1 MLALYTKNSFF
12 DSPLSKGLTR
22 YPKIPLGCLF
32 QCKDLLNFTCHNI
45 EFHNCHHT
53 NVSVISVHF
62 LLLWEDLRSYIGM
75 LYWQFLATTVHCNC
89 SIIQDIVNAK
99 KKKYCSKKTVTRQS
113 LAWKPQCA
121 PAACSSFAHWLIWQK
136 FTNKINN
143 YLS

>member
-99 KKKYCSKKTVTRQS
+99 KKNIAVKNCNETKFGMKTTVCTCCLFKLCT
-113 LAWKPQCA
+113 LAN
-121 PAACSSFAHWLIWQK
+121 L
-136 FTNKINN
+136 TKI
-143 YLS
+143 Y